1 MKLTRL
7 YKETG
12 DYLSY
17 ATLLDIHLSDP
28 ERYND
33 EEKLQLLNKLHDI
46 LSENLDVVRE
56 IGWDLPE
63 LLINFYDLEWDYTG
77 SLLRETGLIKAIMDN
92 FDLVAKNGNA
102 KELFLKSIE
111 LLTTLED
118 FDASNEKSFKIAD
131 IKLHTLIELLNTS
144 LKRIN
149 TIYPSRFLSMATA
162 SLLRAITMYC
172 TKSIH
177 TRFVLRRLY
186 AFARDYM
193 APLKPNDYLSKHGI
207 TQEEADKIEDD
218 ENFLQRKLLQSFL
231 TQISEITFLQ
241 NSFDLSVELYKSLQY
256 KCQNKLPPPDE
267 NNEEIITSSRG
278 LFTRVTQL
286 ALSFDLDL
294 ADDFEKM
301 KKSSV
306 ELFEKIDLKKHD
318 DEKMQDILKFAVND
332 KISHLYHPESK
343 EIPFNVAGELN
354 LITMYTREISHVFPI
369 TIREAVAIALRL
381 LSPGL
386 ISEKFQNKG
395 SIDTCLFWCWV
406 AIISSKQ
413 KDFQL
418 IPHHELILFLQI
430 LIYYAS
436 THDRPSVRLVL
447 YTLLTRVLTTIDE
460 DTSYNFL
467 VDTLTTA
474 PFLNAKAA
482 VVTILKDLIVRVKPT
497 DIDVLTDELE
507 KAHLENDETKPK
519 LPERHYIELKNDR
532 IDDIYALIRES
543 IDETFHGEEMNP
555 ASFKVTLGYL
565 NLLITIKDRFP
576 DDKIKEIVKVTK
588 KNIENL
594 KDEQSSDDPTVNV
607 NFISMALESLS

>member
-1 MKLTRL
+1 MSDEEQLPVDTVCEYIENAIVEL
-7 YKETG
+7 KETG

-267 NNEEIITSSRG
+267 NNEEAITSSRG

-294 ADDFEKM
+294 ADDFEKI
-301 KKSSV
+301 
-306 ELFEKIDLKKHD
+306 EKI
-318 DEKMQDILKFAVND
+318 I
-332 KISHLYHPESK
+332 
-343 EIPFNVAGELN
+343 
-354 LITMYTREISHVFPI
+354 
-369 TIREAVAIALRL
+369 
-381 LSPGL
+381 
-386 ISEKFQNKG
+386 
-395 SIDTCLFWCWV
+395 C
-406 AIISSKQ
+406 
-413 KDFQL
+413 
-418 IPHHELILFLQI
+418 
-430 LIYYAS
+430 
-436 THDRPSVRLVL
+436 
-447 YTLLTRVLTTIDE
+447 
-460 DTSYNFL
+460 
-467 VDTLTTA
+467 
-474 PFLNAKAA
+474 
-482 VVTILKDLIVRVKPT
+482 
-497 DIDVLTDELE
+497 
-507 KAHLENDETKPK
+507 
-519 LPERHYIELKNDR
+519 
-532 IDDIYALIRES
+532 
-543 IDETFHGEEMNP
+543 
-555 ASFKVTLGYL
+555 
-565 NLLITIKDRFP
+565 
-576 DDKIKEIVKVTK
+576 
-588 KNIENL
+588 
-594 KDEQSSDDPTVNV
+594 
-607 NFISMALESLS
+607 